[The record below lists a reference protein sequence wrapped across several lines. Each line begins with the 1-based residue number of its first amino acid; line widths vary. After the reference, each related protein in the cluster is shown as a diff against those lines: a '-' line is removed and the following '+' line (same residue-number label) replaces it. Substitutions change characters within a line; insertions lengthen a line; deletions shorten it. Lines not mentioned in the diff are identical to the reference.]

1 MDVNKKGVVNIK
13 EFVQAKKIID
23 PLNSEYMS
31 TSEFATF
38 DLSGSGEITLE
49 DLIHG
54 YETIIGYRR

>member
-1 MDVNKKGVVNIK
+1 MQKRGVVSLR
-13 EFVQAKKIID
+13 EFVQAKKILS

-38 DLSGSGEITLE
+38 DLSGNGEITLQ

-54 YETIIGYRR
+54 YETIIGYNGPR